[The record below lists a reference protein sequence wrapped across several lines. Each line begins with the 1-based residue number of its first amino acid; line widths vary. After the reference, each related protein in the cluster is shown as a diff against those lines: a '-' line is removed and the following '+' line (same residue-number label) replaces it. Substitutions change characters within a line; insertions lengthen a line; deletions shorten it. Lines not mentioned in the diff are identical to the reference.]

1 MGRGLMME
9 VSRVEECQ
17 QVHRGKP
24 TQSISLSRLLGKP
37 GVGVMTG
44 GAGRLVL
51 RKTLRRSDI

>member
-1 MGRGLMME
+1 MME

-51 RKTLRRSDI
+51 RKTLGRSDI